1 MATTKK
7 DFERA
12 ASIVRRIH
20 DNEKGETSFPRAPNV
35 EDAFVEFFRV
45 DSSRFDESR
54 FRNACKG

>member
-12 ASIVRRIH
+12 AEIV
-20 DNEKGETSFPRAPNV
+20 KRAGRTDSEESSYVLEN
-35 EDAFVEFFRV
+35 AFVEFFRV